1 MKEKI
6 YIGIDFGERRIGLA
20 KSDPTGMIATAYKT
34 ITYKSIKAAV
44 NEILA
49 DMEEYGVYGVVVGY
63 PISLSGGS
71 KGERCR
77 MVDDF
82 IERLQKSWNGPI
94 YKVDERFSSVEAEG
108 MIHKHGKKIGRKKER
123 VDRMA
128 AAIILQRFL
137 DESTQNEQD

>member
-1 MKEKI
+1 MKDKI
-6 YIGIDFGERRIGLA
+6 YLGIDFGLRRIGLA

-34 ITYKSIKAAV
+34 ITYKSIKAAI
-44 NEILA
+44 NEIVA
-49 DMEEYGVYGVVVGY
+49 DIEELDIDRVVVGY

-82 IERLQKSWNGPI
+82 IARLKKSWKGPI
-94 YKVDERFSSVEAEG
+94 YKVDERFSSVEAEA

-137 DESTQNEQD
+137 DESTPNQKD

>member
-1 MKEKI
+1 M
-6 YIGIDFGERRIGLA
+6 RRIGLA
-20 KSDPTGMIATAYKT
+20 KSDPTGMIATAYRT
-34 ITYKSIKAAV
+34 ITYNSIKKAID
-44 NEILA
+44 EIIA
-49 DMEEYGVYGVVVGY
+49 DTKEFYIGGIIIGY

-82 IERLQKSWNGPI
+82 IARLQKKWDGTI
-94 YKVDERFSSVEAEG
+94 YKIDERFSSSEAEQ

-137 DESTQNEQD
+137 DEQAET